1 VQRVALWVRWSW
13 RDLRARIVQVAAVAA
28 VVALGTG
35 IYAGL
40 SSTSGWRRSSYDAS
54 YRSLAVHDLRVTL
67 TSDTYVPARRLHD
80 AIAGTP
86 NVADVET
93 RLVAPTQVDASTGGR
108 TILVPG
114 RLIGVDLTA
123 GRSRIDRL
131 EVRAGR
137 ALGPEDRGRNRVALD
152 VHFAEHHHLP
162 AQGTLRLSGAIRVE
176 YVAHVLSPEYFMV
189 SSNEGTMHAEA
200 NFAVMWASTE
210 TVGRLTGRPGRVND
224 AVVRLRDDSDR
235 RASAAALEARLRV
248 QLPNVAATVTPIDA
262 DRSYDLMYKDIDGD
276 QRLFTIFSFLVLGG
290 AAFAAFN
297 LVSRI
302 VEAQRREIGIG
313 MSLGVP
319 PPQIAIRPALVGL
332 QVALLGA
339 ALGVAIGFGVAALVL
354 NVMQQFMPL
363 PDWHTEFSLA
373 TYARGWMIGLVVPFV
388 ATLIPVARAIRVD
401 PIDAIR
407 TGPSSAAR
415 TGLAPLIRRLTVG
428 NSIRQMPVRNVLRAP
443 RRTLL
448 TALAIGAAIATLVGV
463 IGLVDSFVYT
473 IDTGESAVLGERA
486 DRLSVNLSGF
496 ALRGSPELRAITQA
510 PGVGRAEPGLQVM
523 GTMRHDDD
531 SVDALVRLLPFD
543 SRLWVPPTHAGRLDT
558 TSVGIVISE
567 KASRDLH
574 AGVGDELTLRHPL
587 RQGLGY
593 RMVSSQVRVEAIH
606 DIPYRFM
613 TFMDTRDAT
622 LMNLDGVYN
631 VLTAEPEPGTS
642 VTRLQRT
649 LFETPGVSSV
659 QAVRDFADSIRNLLA
674 QMLDILRVIEGAVLV
689 LALLIAFNSSSISAD
704 ERAREHATMFA
715 YGVPVGR
722 VLANT
727 VIESVIV
734 GALGTAIG
742 IGLGHAIVGY
752 ITRFMLPGTLPDVA
766 VDPAVSSVTIW
777 TAVVLGIV
785 AVSIAPL
792 FTVRRMR
799 RMDIPATLRVV
810 E

>member
-1 VQRVALWVRWSW
+1 MRWSW

-54 YRSLAVHDLRVTL
+54 YRALAVHDLRVTL
-67 TSDTYVPARRLHD
+67 ASDTYTSARRLDD
-80 AIAGTP
+80 AIAGSP
-86 NVADVET
+86 NVAGVET
-93 RLVAPTQVDASTGGR
+93 RLIGVTQVDASTGSR

-114 RLIGVDLTA
+114 RLIGVDLGA
-123 GRSRIDRL
+123 GHPQIDRL
-131 EVRAGR
+131 EVRTGR
-137 ALGPEDRGRNRVALD
+137 ALGPPDVGRNRVALD
-152 VHFAEHHHLP
+152 VHFAEHYDLP
-162 AQGTLRLSGAIRVE
+162 PEGTLRLSGGTRVE
-176 YVAHVLSPEYFMV
+176 YVAQVLSPEYFMV

-210 TVGRLTGRPGRVND
+210 TVGRLIGRTGRVND

-248 QLPNVAATVTPIDA
+248 RLPNVAATVTPIDE
-262 DRSYDLMYKDIDGD
+262 DRSYELMYKDIDGD

-339 ALGVAIGFGVAALVL
+339 VLGVAVGLGVGALVL
-354 NVMQQFMPL
+354 DVMQQFLPL
-363 PDWHTEFSLA
+363 PDWHNEFALG
-373 TYARGWMIGLVVPFV
+373 TYARGWTIGLIVPFV

-407 TGPSSAAR
+407 TGPSTAGR
-415 TGLAPLIRRLTVG
+415 TGLAPLISRITVG
-428 NSIRQMPVRNVLRAP
+428 NSIRQMPLRNVLRAP
-443 RRTLL
+443 RRTLF

-463 IGLVDSFVYT
+463 IGLVDSFVHT
-473 IDTGESAVLGERA
+473 IDTGEAAVLGSRPE
-486 DRLSVNLSGF
+486 RLSVNLSSF
-496 ALRGSPELRAITQA
+496 EVRGSPELRAITDA

-523 GTMRHDDD
+523 GTMRSGGH

-543 SRLWVPPTHAGRLDT
+543 SELWVPGTRAGRLDT

-567 KASRDLH
+567 KASRDLDVD
-574 AGVGDELTLRHPL
+574 VGDDITLRHPL

-593 RMVSSQVRVEAIH
+593 RMVTSQVPVEAIH
-606 DIPYRFM
+606 EIPYRFM
-613 TFMDTRDAT
+613 TFMDTRDAQ
-622 LMNLDGVYN
+622 LMHLDGVYN
-631 VLTAEPEPGTS
+631 VLAAEPEPGTS
-642 VTRLQRT
+642 VGRLQRT

-659 QAVRDFADSIRNLLA
+659 QAVRDYAHSIRDLLE
-674 QMLDILRVIEGAVLV
+674 QMLGILRVIEGAVLV

-704 ERAREHATMFA
+704 ERSREHATMFA

-722 VLANT
+722 VLTNT
-727 VIESVIV
+727 VVESVIV

-742 IGLGHAIVGY
+742 IGLGQLIVGY
-752 ITRFMLPGTLPDVA
+752 ITRFMLPGTLPDVS
-766 VDPAVSSVTIW
+766 VEPAVSTATIL
-777 TAVVLGIV
+777 TAVGLGII